1 MHSEVPDILWSTI
14 SEKAEKGAST
24 LVLKD
29 NVEEKWKVGDE
40 IAIASTSF
48 LPQQA
53 EKKTLTNVAGH
64 TLTLDSPLEYDH
76 DYLLEE
82 VYFMNK
88 FVEIL

>member
-1 MHSEVPDILWSTI
+1 MEKAVKGTSTI
-14 SEKAEKGAST
+14 
-24 LVLKD
+24 VLKD
-29 NVEEKWKVGDE
+29 NVEGKWKVGDE
-40 IAIASTSF
+40 IAIASTSS

-82 VYFMNK
+82 VKLPKTKGFS
-88 FVEIL
+88 F